1 MREPK
6 IGVAQPADH
15 QPSPVR
21 RLILVVEDDA
31 DQRSAFI
38 QRLRFEG
45 YDAIAAADVPGAVQQ
60 ARVRKPELILLDIG
74 LPGGDGYLVMERLR
88 ALPELAD
95 IPVLVLSARDETK
108 ERPRALLSGAVG
120 YYQKPVSNGVL
131 RAAIAKALAA

>member
-1 MREPK
+1 MRDPE
-6 IGVAQPADH
+6 VAPSKPAERPP
-15 QPSPVR
+15 QSGR

-74 LPGGDGYLVMERLR
+74 LPGGDGYLVMERLHSM
-88 ALPELAD
+88 PELAD
-95 IPVLVLSARDETK
+95 IPIVMLSARDAAK
-108 ERPRALLSGAVG
+108 ERPRALQSRSEEHTPELWS
-120 YYQKPVSNGVL
+120 
-131 RAAIAKALAA
+131 LA